1 MLSQEPQTAEF
12 SVMKCIRQLA
22 INKMLDQGVS
32 GFEGGMTA
40 RKYISINK
48 TTKSTATRDLQE
60 LADKNILC
68 QKELVDLPLMIKI
81 WSDFENYKD
90 KLFGIRCQN
99 RYLNLIFFL

>member
-12 SVMKCIRQLA
+12 SVMKYIRQLA

-60 LADKNILC
+60 LADKNIFVP
-68 QKELVDLPLMIKI
+68 KRAGRSTSYD
-81 WSDFENYKD
+81 
-90 KLFGIRCQN
+90 
-99 RYLNLIFFL
+99 LNLE